1 MCKKRLNNINLLHA
15 KLYLK
20 QYKFNRAKKSI
31 YNKLISNKIVA
42 IIILL
47 NIEDFIKLINCDI
60 FVQFIYR
67 DNKSTSIN
75 ISY

>member
-1 MCKKRLNNINLLHA
+1 MCKKRLNNINFLHI

-20 QYKFNRAKKSI
+20 QYNFNRAKKSI
-31 YNKLISNKIVA
+31 YNKFISNKIVA

-47 NIEDFIKLINCDI
+47 NIKNFIKLINRDI
-60 FVQFIYR
+60 LVQSIYR
-67 DNKSTSIN
+67 DDKSTYIN